1 MATGI
6 EVTITP
12 ATGRFDAEDQRWLDQ
27 VADLITALRDDVG
40 AVSQR
45 RIPVPG
51 TKGSLGEVILALGS
65 AGAITAAVE
74 CFRAWL
80 RRDKTRSLT
89 VSWAKGD
96 GIEQTV
102 TVTGDGIDQ
111 ASFQA
116 LAMAIGRG
124 LGS

>member
-1 MATGI
+1 MTVGVQ
-6 EVTITP
+6 VTIAP

-27 VADLITALRDDVG
+27 VVALVTDLRKEVGGVAQRRLPQPDTKG
-40 AVSQR
+40 AVS
-45 RIPVPG
+45 
-51 TKGSLGEVILALGS
+51 EVILALSS
-65 AGAITAAVE
+65 AGAVTAAVE

-80 RRDKTRSLT
+80 GKDKTRALT
-89 VSWAKGD
+89 VTWPRDD
-96 GIEQTV
+96 GTEQTV

-116 LAMAIGRG
+116 LAEAIARR